1 MKKNLTLAYCIRIIR
16 PIDPNFADY
25 ISRYTESQL
34 NMAEVSAYVRD
45 RRDNG

>member
-1 MKKNLTLAYCIRIIR
+1 MKNLTLSYCIRTIS
-16 PIDPNFADY
+16 PIDPEFADY
-25 ISRYTESQL
+25 LSEHSESEL

>member
-1 MKKNLTLAYCIRIIR
+1 MKNLTLPYCIRILR
-16 PIDPNFADY
+16 VIDPMMAEY
-25 ISRYTESQL
+25 LARHTEKEL